1 MVNKLMDKET
11 EKRLMDML
19 REENNQLLKNLKKLE
34 EKRKEQKTYE
44 VFRNLEDRIDMD
56 DQEEF

>member
-11 EKRLMDML
+11 EKRIMQTL
-19 REENNQLLKNLKKLE
+19 RKENNQLLENLKKLE
-34 EKRKEQKTYE
+34 EKRREQKTYE
-44 VFRNLEDRIDMD
+44 VFRSLEDRIDMD

>member
-1 MVNKLMDKET
+1 MSKLMDKET
-11 EKRLMDML
+11 EKRIMQTL
-19 REENNQLLKNLKKLE
+19 REENNQLLENLKKLE

-44 VFRNLEDRIDMD
+44 IFRSLEDRIDID

>member
-1 MVNKLMDKET
+1 MSKLMDKET

-19 REENNQLLKNLKKLE
+19 REENNQLLENLKKLE
-34 EKRKEQKTYE
+34 EKHKEQKTYE

>member
-1 MVNKLMDKET
+1 MSKLMDKET
-11 EKRLMDML
+11 EKRIMQTL
-19 REENNQLLKNLKKLE
+19 REENNQLIENLKKLE

-44 VFRNLEDRIDMD
+44 VFRSLEDRIDMD

>member
-11 EKRLMDML
+11 EKRLMQTL
-19 REENNQLLKNLKKLE
+19 REENNQLLENLKKLE

-44 VFRNLEDRIDMD
+44 VFRSLEDRIDMD

>member
-11 EKRLMDML
+11 EKKIMQTL
-19 REENNQLLKNLKKLE
+19 REENNQLLENLKKLE

-44 VFRNLEDRIDMD
+44 IFRSLEDRIDMD

>member
-11 EKRLMDML
+11 EKRIMQTL
-19 REENNQLLKNLKKLE
+19 REENNQLLENLKKLE

-44 VFRNLEDRIDMD
+44 IFRSLEDRIDMD

>member
-19 REENNQLLKNLKKLE
+19 REENNQLLENLKKLE

-44 VFRNLEDRIDMD
+44 IFRNLEDRIDMD

>member
-1 MVNKLMDKET
+1 MDKET
-11 EKRLMDML
+11 EKRIMQTL
-19 REENNQLLKNLKKLE
+19 REENNQLIENLKKLE

-44 VFRNLEDRIDMD
+44 VFRSLEDRIDMD

>member
-1 MVNKLMDKET
+1 MSKLMDKET
-11 EKRLMDML
+11 EKRIMQTL
-19 REENNQLLKNLKKLE
+19 REENNQLLENLKKLE

-44 VFRNLEDRIDMD
+44 VFRSLEDRIDMD

>member
-11 EKRLMDML
+11 EKKIMQTL
-19 REENNQLLKNLKKLE
+19 REENNQLLENLKKLE

-44 VFRNLEDRIDMD
+44 VFRSLEDRIDMD

>member
-11 EKRLMDML
+11 EKRIMETL
-19 REENNQLLKNLKKLE
+19 REENNQLLENLKKLE

-44 VFRNLEDRIDMD
+44 VFRSLEDRIDMD

>member
-19 REENNQLLKNLKKLE
+19 REENNQLLENLKKLE

>member
-1 MVNKLMDKET
+1 MSKLMDKET
-11 EKRLMDML
+11 EKRIMQTL
-19 REENNQLLKNLKKLE
+19 REENNQLIENLKKLE

>member
-1 MVNKLMDKET
+1 MSKLMDKEN

-19 REENNQLLKNLKKLE
+19 REENNQLLENLKKLE

-44 VFRNLEDRIDMD
+44 IFRSLEDRIDID

>member
-11 EKRLMDML
+11 EKRIMQTL
-19 REENNQLLKNLKKLE
+19 REENNQLLENLKKLE

-44 VFRNLEDRIDMD
+44 VFRSLEDRIDMD

>member
-11 EKRLMDML
+11 EKKIMKTL
-19 REENNQLLKNLKKLE
+19 REENNQLLENLKKLE

-44 VFRNLEDRIDMD
+44 VFRSLEDRIDMD

>member
-1 MVNKLMDKET
+1 MSKLMDKEN

-19 REENNQLLKNLKKLE
+19 REENNQLLENLKKLE

-44 VFRNLEDRIDMD
+44 VFRSLEDRIDMD

>member
-19 REENNQLLKNLKKLE
+19 REENNQLLENLKKLKK
-34 EKRKEQKTYE
+34 KRKEQKTYE

>member
-11 EKRLMDML
+11 EKRIMQTL
-19 REENNQLLKNLKKLE
+19 REENNQLLENLKKLE
-34 EKRKEQKTYE
+34 EKREEQKTYE
-44 VFRNLEDRIDMD
+44 VFRSLEDRIDMD